1 MKNTNSSE
9 QTNLHEYVYG
19 ELFQQRAA
27 TIRLSTQMNG
37 VCLFCDC
44 CWWCWQCR
52 IAMVLIICAAGNI
65 LVSVSIIVSISH
77 LLDPFVSSLATPC
90 IYFEIGESNRW

>member
-1 MKNTNSSE
+1 
-9 QTNLHEYVYG
+9 
-19 ELFQQRAA
+19 
-27 TIRLSTQMNG
+27 
-37 VCLFCDC
+37 
-44 CWWCWQCR
+44 
-52 IAMVLIICAAGNI
+52 MVLIICAAGNI